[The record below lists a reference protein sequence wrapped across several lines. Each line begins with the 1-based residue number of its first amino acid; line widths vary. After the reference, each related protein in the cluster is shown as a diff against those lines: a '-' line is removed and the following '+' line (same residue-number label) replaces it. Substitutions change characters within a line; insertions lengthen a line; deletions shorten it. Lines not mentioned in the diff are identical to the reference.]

1 MDLYTLT
8 REFADSWALLAL
20 MLFFV
25 GVVFWAWRPGS
36 RESHDDAAN
45 VPFRNETRPAAG
57 GQKGAKAQEALK

>member
-20 MLFFV
+20 VLFFV

-36 RESHDDAAN
+36 RECHDDAAN
-45 VPFRNETRPAAG
+45 VPFRNEQRPAAG
-57 GQKGAKAQEALK
+57 GHKGAEAQEALK